1 MDSLLHDRD
10 LRHERVKDKRRYS
23 IVRILGKD
31 GVKITIFKLQNISDI
46 DSV

>member
-10 LRHERVKDKRRYS
+10 LRHERVKDKRWYS

-31 GVKITIFKLQNISDI
+31 GAKITIFKLRNISDI